1 MQWRGSRSIL
11 NPSNK
16 GDDNGSSPAILRK
29 RKHGDDCVF
38 TPISLISRRQKLDA
52 ESNPPTTISNSLVM
66 TASWPGKTGMSC
78 SRGCK
83 SRQV

>member
-1 MQWRGSRSIL
+1 MSICGF
-11 NPSNK
+11 PEIPPIIDSVQ
-16 GDDNGSSPAILRK
+16 GDFWKNK

-38 TPISLISRRQKLDA
+38 TPISLISTRQKLDF
-52 ESNPPTTISNSLVM
+52 ENNPPTTISNSFVM

-78 SRGCK
+78 SRACK